1 MDEFGWKLEQFKSGH
16 QNTEQKV
23 NYKCR
28 KCRDTG
34 FILHRQEGMQDSA
47 VECECYAVRQAKE
60 LLDNS
65 GISEGFRKKTF
76 DNFNPSGN
84 PQLANAKE
92 HAVRYA
98 HSFIQTEHD
107 RYNSIMFS
115 GQAGAGKTHLGMAIC
130 STLLSAGVAVIYMPY
145 RDAVTRIKHNI
156 IDEEVYNR
164 EIKRYAKA
172 RLLYIDDLLKGRLTE
187 TDVNIM
193 YEIINYRY
201 MNNKPIIISTE
212 KSPNDM
218 LVFDEAIG
226 SRILEMCKGNIIR
239 LQGKELNYR
248 LS

>member
-23 NYKCR
+23 SYRCR

-34 FILHRQEGMQDSA
+34 FILHREEDKQDVA
-47 VECECYAVRQAKE
+47 VECECYAIRRANE
-60 LLDNS
+60 LLINS
-65 GISEGFRKKTF
+65 GISEEFRRKTF
-76 DNFNPSGN
+76 NNFNPYGN

-92 HAVRYA
+92 NAVRYVR
-98 HSFIQTEHD
+98 SFKQTEND

-115 GQAGAGKTHLGMAIC
+115 GQVGAGKTHLGMAIC
-130 STLLSAGVAVIYMPY
+130 STLLKAGVAVIYMPY
-145 RDAVTRIKHNI
+145 RDVVTRIKQNI
-156 IDEEVYNR
+156 LDEEIYDR
-164 EIKRYAKA
+164 EIKRYTKA

-212 KSPNDM
+212 KSPNDL

-226 SRILEMCKGNIIR
+226 SRLIEMCKGNIIS

-248 LS
+248 I